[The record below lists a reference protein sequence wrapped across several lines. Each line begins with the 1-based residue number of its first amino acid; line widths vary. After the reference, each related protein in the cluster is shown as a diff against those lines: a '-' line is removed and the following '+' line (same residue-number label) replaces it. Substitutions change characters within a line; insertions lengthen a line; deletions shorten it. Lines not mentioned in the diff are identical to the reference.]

1 MMPKPLAFCIF
12 EYVYFAR
19 ADSLLEGQQVH
30 SVRFECGRTLAEEA
44 HVDADI
50 VCTVP
55 ESATAATMGY
65 AQKVTNHLLNKL
77 YKLYIYI
84 IF

>member
-19 ADSLLEGQQVH
+19 ADSFFEGQQVH
-30 SVRFECGRTLAEEA
+30 AVRVECGKILAEEA
-44 HVDADI
+44 YVDADI

-55 ESATAATMGY
+55 ESATAATIGY
-65 AQKVTNHLLNKL
+65 SEQVHIT
-77 YKLYIYI
+77 
-84 IF
+84 